1 MKNNENDSWKVTIYI
16 RTIIYI
22 LREISYDN
30 LKFCASSN
38 HNMFIL
44 VLVMFSLTCHETQKS
59 GLV

>member
-22 LREISYDN
+22 LRDISYDN
-30 LKFCASSN
+30 LKFGASSN

-44 VLVMFSLTCHETQKS
+44 VLVMFSFTCHETQKS